1 MIYGVTDLT
10 TFILGTVFIVLLPGP
25 NSLYVMTLASRHG
38 IGAGYRASCG
48 IFVGDTILMVLAAT
62 GAASVLYAS
71 AAIFTALKFAG
82 AAYLAWLGFGLIR
95 AGLVRLSKTE
105 SPTATQSMRQ
115 PFRTALTISLLNPK
129 AIMFFISF
137 FIQFVD
143 PNYPYPALSFLVL
156 GIIVQI
162 CSALYLSA
170 LIFGGVHLQEKFS
183 ARPWLV
189 AGSTTVVGLLF
200 IGFAIRLAS

>member
-1 MIYGVTDLT
+1 VIYGVTDLT

-95 AGLVRLSKTE
+95 LSKTE

-143 PNYPYPALSFLVL
+143 PSYPYPALSFLVL